1 MVYEL
6 EKKRQ
11 NVQSVKNPS
20 PAETAQRTQTAQKQ
34 SLMSRDSVNRLA
46 QRNEQIKQMVQNQR
60 NGGKVLPVQRQMNQT
75 GNPAQRT
82 PNRNFSAERDNLM
95 ERARQLR
102 EGNASSINTPKRAW
116 QAEEA
121 QTERVQP
128 RAYQPM
134 EREQEAERIV
144 EPERK
149 EAGQGNAVSP
159 DLEEQKKQA
168 MMNADFA
175 DLIQRAQAAGDQ
187 DAVNHYT
194 ELRNQKLSMM
204 NQEQE
209 EPRSYNNKDYTQ
221 DFQAMIQQAEADG
234 NQELKAQLEADRQ
247 AKIDYLNNTD
257 LQALIDEAN
266 ASGDSAAADYYGI
279 LRNQK
284 LAMQQAQPAYD
295 AQPEQT
301 EQPEYMNYLT
311 NYKGMLNATTDPE
324 RRAQLEAERQK
335 KTEWLMNND
344 IQAMIDAETDPQRKA
359 ALEQLRSEKLYLMEN
374 PEPESPLDFYQD
386 ARNTIGDD
394 SELIKQE
401 YGDLRKE
408 AKGYA
413 KNYEDWADSQLTN
426 ERIQAQIKADQAIKE
441 LYQRYNAQDLPAL
454 QERIANMGGSSS
466 SGFSRQ
472 ENLMAQQGIMSE
484 RNEITMEQNRIMAEA
499 QARADELIA
508 QGRIKEADQMIQ
520 IGQNRAN
527 ALMQDRTNS
536 KNLAMQFAN
545 MQNENQQNDINR
557 RFTTSERE
565 ASQQFQAGE
574 SEKQRGWESGENQ
587 AQRDWQSGENKLGR
601 EHETSE
607 RLGAQEF
614 TTGRDAKLYEY
625 DLGKME
631 KQHIYNKDEASHS
644 AAVNA
649 KYRSSGGGRSSSNKY
664 AQSAA
669 AVAALSSSLTGNP
682 ITDMNELYNNKDNVI
697 AGLVGSGMTY
707 SQAKSEY
714 AGMVNNT
721 IKQAEIVET
730 NGEGWDSEPAYIQDL
745 RVKTGVSR

>member
-60 NGGKVLPVQRQMNQT
+60 NGGKVLPVQRQMNQA

-82 PNRNFSAERDNLM
+82 PNRNFAAARDNLM
-95 ERARQLR
+95 ERARQLQNGAVQTPAVR
-102 EGNASSINTPKRAW
+102 AEQAPPLRNEGN
-116 QAEEA
+116 
-121 QTERVQP
+121 V
-128 RAYQPM
+128 
-134 EREQEAERIV
+134 QEAEMRMERMPQRTEAPVQNENQNTVSAQDIPNS
-144 EPERK
+144 EP
-149 EAGQGNAVSP
+149 QTVS
-159 DLEEQKKQA
+159 
-168 MMNADFA
+168 
-175 DLIQRAQAAGDQ
+175 
-187 DAVNHYT
+187 
-194 ELRNQKLSMM
+194 
-204 NQEQE
+204 E
-209 EPRSYNNKDYTQ
+209 EPRTYNNKDYTQ

-284 LAMQQAQPAYD
+284 LAMQQAQPAYE

-413 KNYEDWADSQLTN
+413 KNYEDWADSQLNN

-441 LYQRYNAQDLPAL
+441 LYQRYNAQDLLAL

-472 ENLMAQQGIMSE
+472 ENLMAQQGLMSE

-574 SEKQRGWESGENQ
+574 NEKQRGWESGENQ

-649 KYRSSGGGRSSSNKY
+649 RYRSSGGGRSSSNKY

>member
-20 PAETAQRTQTAQKQ
+20 PAETAQRTQTVQKQ

-60 NGGKVLPVQRQMNQT
+60 NGGKVLPVQRQMNQA

-82 PNRNFSAERDNLM
+82 PNRNFAAARDNLM
-95 ERARQLR
+95 ERARQLQNGAVQTPAVR
-102 EGNASSINTPKRAW
+102 AEQAPPLRNDGNVQK
-116 QAEEA
+116 AEM
-121 QTERVQP
+121 R
-128 RAYQPM
+128 M
-134 EREQEAERIV
+134 ERMPQRTEAPVQNGNQNTVSAQDIPNS
-144 EPERK
+144 EP
-149 EAGQGNAVSP
+149 QTVS
-159 DLEEQKKQA
+159 
-168 MMNADFA
+168 
-175 DLIQRAQAAGDQ
+175 
-187 DAVNHYT
+187 
-194 ELRNQKLSMM
+194 
-204 NQEQE
+204 E

-284 LAMQQAQPAYD
+284 IAMQQAQPAYE

-311 NYKGMLNATTDPE
+311 NYKGMLNATSDPE
-324 RRAQLEAERQK
+324 RRAQLEAEHQK

-413 KNYEDWADSQLTN
+413 KNYEDWADSQLNN

-574 SEKQRGWESGENQ
+574 NEKQRGWESGENQ

-649 KYRSSGGGRSSSNKY
+649 RYRSSGGGRSGGGG
-664 AQSAA
+664 
-669 AVAALSSSLTGNP
+669 SSSLSKQASMAAAQASLMQKMGMDEGENLNTLVAKQGD
-682 ITDMNELYNNKDNVI
+682 IMAD
-697 AGLVGSGMTY
+697 LVGSGFTAA
-707 SQAKSEY
+707 QAKTIFDGVVNDNINRAGNIEGWVDGEPEY
-714 AGMVNNT
+714 
-721 IKQAEIVET
+721 IKQIRK
-730 NGEGWDSEPAYIQDL
+730 L
-745 RVKTGVSR
+745 TGTMGK